1 MFYRV
6 VILNNNIETKD
17 CGIFEDKGEACK
29 YVAIHELELDTKN
42 EQFAILDY
50 IPKSLGNVPN
60 AVWVK
65 LSSFV
70 DPKDNEKNKDFFDTE
85 ARQWDIEEVSTDS
98 SVSVKLKDGIKRL
111 IGNNMVVYRLEDR
124 LNASLDCISVI
135 LPYPTRNLLNNNSDS
150 WSKQQDIL
158 EIAKKYATILCK
170 KKPESNYLIMP
181 INLQNMQDDAEND
194 TL

>member
-17 CGIFEDKGEACK
+17 CGIFEDKGDACK
-29 YVAIHELELDTKN
+29 YVAIHELELDTKT

-70 DPKDNEKNKDFFDTE
+70 DPKDNEKGKDFFDTE

-98 SVSVKLKDGIKRL
+98 SVSVKLSDGIKRL
-111 IGNNMVVYRLEDR
+111 IGNDVAVYRLEDR

-135 LPYPTRNLLNNNSDS
+135 LPYPTRNLLNGDRDS
-150 WSKQQDIL
+150 YSKQQDIL
-158 EIAKKYATILCK
+158 EVAKKYASLLCK

-181 INLQNMQDDAEND
+181 INLQDIQEDAE
-194 TL
+194 